1 MAPRKEPAR
10 GHVDIALDLSADVV
24 DAGAEMTLR
33 ARVSCAPSGD
43 LVGHSL
49 KVKDEAGGDAGVLAL
64 TELDDDE
71 NASGTVTLK
80 APVKTGDYV
89 WSVVSPAVVKD
100 GVSYVEASEA
110 ISFSVKPHTTR
121 VLAWDIPSTV
131 VAGDKFKIKVGI
143 KCSSE
148 CKFADKAFAIY
159 DHEGVETASGILSGD
174 ISPGTSGLYFATVE
188 LKAPSSADLYQWS
201 VRSTGKDL
209 ERPHAEGAAEFS
221 LRVVSRPECLVKVE
235 AVDKI
240 SREPVAGAQ
249 VALHPYRTVTD
260 ERGFAEIRVAKGAYA
275 LFVAKRKYLTL
286 GLPVEVT
293 AEPSWTSNPKSNATD
308 IRIHF
313 RTILRKLRLRSSRFL
328 P

>member
-10 GHVDIALDLSADVV
+10 GHVDIALEVSPDVV
-24 DAGAEMTLR
+24 DAGAEMTLH
-33 ARVSCAPSGD
+33 ARVSCTPSGD
-43 LVGHSL
+43 LVGHTL
-49 KVKDEAGGDAGVLAL
+49 KVNDESGADTGILAL
-64 TELDDDE
+64 TDIDDDE
-71 NASGTVTLK
+71 NAVGAVALK
-80 APVKTGDYV
+80 APVKTGAYV

-100 GVSYVEASEA
+100 GVSYAESSKTLSITVT
-110 ISFSVKPHTTR
+110 PHTTR

-148 CKFADKAFAIY
+148 CKFTDKAFAIY
-159 DHEGVETASGILSGD
+159 DHEDTKVGSGTLSGD
-174 ISPGTSGLYFATVE
+174 VWPGTSGLHFATVE

-201 VRSTGKDL
+201 VKSAGKDL

-221 LRVVSRPECLVKVE
+221 LRVVARPECVVKVE
-235 AVDKI
+235 AVDRV
-240 SREPVAGAQ
+240 SQEPVAGAQ

-260 ERGFAEIRVAKGAYA
+260 ERGLAEIRVAKGAYA

-293 AEPSWTSNPKSNATD
+293 ADMTARAELDLEPEIERN
-308 IRIHF
+308 
-313 RTILRKLRLRSSRFL
+313 
-328 P
+328 

>member
-10 GHVDIALDLSADVV
+10 GHVEIALEVSPEVV
-24 DAGAEMTLR
+24 DAGAEITFH
-33 ARVSCAPSGD
+33 ARVSCSPSGD
-43 LVGHSL
+43 LVGHGL
-49 KVKDEAGGDAGVLAL
+49 KVKDQAGAGVGTLELA
-64 TELDDDE
+64 ELDDDE
-71 NASGTVTLK
+71 NAVGTLAVK

-100 GVSYVEASEA
+100 GVSYAEASKA
-110 ISFSVKPHTTR
+110 ISFTVTPHTTR

-159 DHEGVETASGILSGD
+159 DHKGVEIASGTLSGD

-201 VRSTGKDL
+201 VKSAGKDL

-221 LRVVSRPECLVKVE
+221 LRVVARPECVVKVE
-235 AVDKI
+235 AVDRL
-240 SREPVAGAQ
+240 SQEPVAGAQ

-260 ERGFAEIRVAKGAYA
+260 ERGLAEIRVAKGAYN
-275 LFVAKRKYLTL
+275 LFVAKSKYLTV
-286 GLPVEVT
+286 GLPVDVT
-293 AEPSWTSNPKSNATD
+293 ADMTTRAELDLEPEIERN
-308 IRIHF
+308 
-313 RTILRKLRLRSSRFL
+313 
-328 P
+328 